1 MLPWIRDSTSQ
12 SHNIITHR
20 VTVHQMRK
28 YVRYF
33 YHKGKIGKGNQL
45 GHLYDVME
53 VADNLKLRDLNK
65 DSGFYIHWV

>member
-1 MLPWIRDSTSQ
+1 
-12 SHNIITHR
+12 
-20 VTVHQMRK
+20 MRK
-28 YVRYF
+28 YVRYY